1 MAGEQGAAALP
12 CADVTEQDLV
22 QRLQARDA
30 AAFDT
35 LFRQHVAKVYRQ
47 AFHLVGTAAEAEEV
61 VQEVFVTVYEK
72 VHTFRGASALTTWL
86 YRLTINWL
94 RVLDTAE
101 LAQIDQ
107 RVCQQLHPIV
117 SLLDAFKTEQQALQ
131 LIFPRKGAL
140 DTHPQCMDRFVEEAF
155 ASALGRLAVARILF
169 DVGDEAHIENA
180 LPIACGIKAAIEV
193 EIGPSEIQPD
203 LFGHLF
209 QCLQALW

>member
-1 MAGEQGAAALP
+1 MSP
-12 CADVTEQDLV
+12 CEADRH
-22 QRLQARDA
+22 RLSPP
-30 AAFDT
+30 
-35 LFRQHVAKVYRQ
+35 LQHGWEGRPYHK
-47 AFHLVGTAAEAEEV
+47 
-61 VQEVFVTVYEK
+61 
-72 VHTFRGASALTTWL
+72 SAQTKTCD
-86 YRLTINWL
+86 RTNTINWL

-107 RVCQQLHPIV
+107 CVCQQLHPIMP
-117 SLLDAFKTEQQALQ
+117 LLDPFKAEQQSFK

-169 DVGDEAHIENA
+169 DVGNEARIENA

-209 QCLQALW
+209 QCLQALCPGSRGSGRVRGLLLR

>member
-1 MAGEQGAAALP
+1 MPENKARTADRVKGKNVHGRIVVLTRSKPEQLGLFQTFLP
-12 CADVTEQDLV
+12 D
-22 QRLQARDA
+22 
-30 AAFDT
+30 
-35 LFRQHVAKVYRQ
+35 
-47 AFHLVGTAAEAEEV
+47 
-61 VQEVFVTVYEK
+61 
-72 VHTFRGASALTTWL
+72 
-86 YRLTINWL
+86 NWL

-107 RVCQQLHPIV
+107 CVCQQLHPIMP
-117 SLLDAFKTEQQALQ
+117 LLDPFKAEQQSFK

-169 DVGDEAHIENA
+169 DVGDEARIENA

-209 QCLQALW
+209 QGL